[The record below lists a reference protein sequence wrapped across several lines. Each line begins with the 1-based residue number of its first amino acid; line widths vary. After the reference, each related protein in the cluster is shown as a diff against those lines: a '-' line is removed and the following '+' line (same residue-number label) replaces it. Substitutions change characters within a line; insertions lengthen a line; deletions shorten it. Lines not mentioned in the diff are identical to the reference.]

1 MNDFSRANV
10 MGLILQRTELH
21 PQRGSGHPYL
31 VICNSHS
38 LNGFPVEVQGLN
50 NKKKASKMKKEFRGV
65 GSQYNTQKGTKTA
78 VALASS
84 KCN

>member
-1 MNDFSRANV
+1 
-10 MGLILQRTELH
+10 
-21 PQRGSGHPYL
+21 
-31 VICNSHS
+31 
-38 LNGFPVEVQGLN
+38 
-50 NKKKASKMKKEFRGV
+50 MKKEFRGV